1 MVSTSKLEELKRQ
14 LRDTSNQQMQIQEK
28 IDSTKETLLLR
39 KQEKEENREEL
50 MNFFR
55 SVMGQSELIAA
66 KERELFKD
74 KLDKSNHLQQVM
86 NEQIIKLNDNLTDT
100 SSLEAVYKAKREE
113 LELNYQNQKKALDG
127 QIKCLKERL
136 SSVESEISQKK
147 QELEDE
153 RKKLEDLIKEKRL
166 KNFIISTGYVVVIIL
181 VVIAFILLIEW
192 LGNGISGLFGGI
204 VQWFNNLPNQA

>member
-181 VVIAFILLIEW
+181 IVIAFILLIEW
-192 LGNGISGLFGGI
+192 LGNGISGFFGGI

>member
-192 LGNGISGLFGGI
+192 LGNGISGFFGGI

>member
-28 IDSTKETLLLR
+28 IDRTKETLLLR

-192 LGNGISGLFGGI
+192 LGNGISGFFGGI